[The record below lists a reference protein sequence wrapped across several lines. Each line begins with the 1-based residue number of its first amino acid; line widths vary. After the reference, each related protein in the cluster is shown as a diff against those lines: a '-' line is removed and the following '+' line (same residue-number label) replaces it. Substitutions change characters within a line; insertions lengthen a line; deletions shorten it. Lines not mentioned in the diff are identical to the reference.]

1 MGLTASALTRS
12 GPLACPDQAPLRLL

>member
-1 MGLTASALTRS
+1 MGLVASALTRS